1 MAPDLSAFRGLL
13 TRVVLAMPTSQV
25 GAATRAFVALLL
37 LLARRYELVL
47 EVNRESSPEELVKA
61 YKSLFR
67 KVHPDKGGKKED
79 AQRLQ
84 GAREDWEKARK
95 AAPPQGGRRSAQA
108 DVGPLVVVP
117 GRSEKQERGKNQQ
130 RTKKNQRKEY

>member
-1 MAPDLSAFRGLL
+1 MAPGLSAFRGFL

-67 KVHPDKGGKKED
+67 KVHPDRGGKKKTHRD
-79 AQRLQ
+79 C
-84 GAREDWEKARK
+84 K
-95 AAPPQGGRRSAQA
+95 
-108 DVGPLVVVP
+108 VP
-117 GRSEKQERGKNQQ
+117 GRTGRRHARQPHPRVGVGAPRQ
-130 RTKKNQRKEY
+130 T